1 MSAKNGVNHYLCFC
15 FFFAEKLRKKKA
27 AISQLKTGI
36 MGWVEM
42 FNKTNETKKYIC
54 IFKNPQSSVPK
65 WKSRFVCMCQKKY
78 FLLQYTFLVVKFITA
93 YHEAV

>member
-1 MSAKNGVNHYLCFC
+1 MSAKNGVNLICVFV

-42 FNKTNETKKYIC
+42 FNKTNETKKIYMYI
-54 IFKNPQSSVPK
+54 
-65 WKSRFVCMCQKKY
+65 
-78 FLLQYTFLVVKFITA
+78 
-93 YHEAV
+93 